1 MTDRRKLGDESG
13 ELLQSDPRRRLP
25 AHPPRRLNRAGPPAT
40 RPPETP
46 IDGADWIS
54 LDSLLSVKSQGSN
67 YRLNAKKGGTEMRIS
82 LVADD
87 QASPVVRRIY
97 QALEQ
102 RSGSV
107 APYFRVLAHKPDVL
121 RAFNQLHAAIWAD
134 GALAAKLKHLAY
146 LRVSILDGCG
156 F

>member
-1 MTDRRKLGDESG
+1 
-13 ELLQSDPRRRLP
+13 
-25 AHPPRRLNRAGPPAT
+25 
-40 RPPETP
+40 
-46 IDGADWIS
+46 
-54 LDSLLSVKSQGSN
+54 
-67 YRLNAKKGGTEMRIS
+67 LNAEKGGTEMRIS
-82 LVADD
+82 LIADD

-102 RSGSV
+102 RAGSV

-121 RAFNQLHAAIWAD
+121 RAFNQLHAAIWAE

>member
-1 MTDRRKLGDESG
+1 
-13 ELLQSDPRRRLP
+13 
-25 AHPPRRLNRAGPPAT
+25 
-40 RPPETP
+40 
-46 IDGADWIS
+46 
-54 LDSLLSVKSQGSN
+54 
-67 YRLNAKKGGTEMRIS
+67 MRIT
-82 LVADD
+82 LVGKE
-87 QASPVVRRIY
+87 QASPVVQRMY
-97 QALEQ
+97 QGLEL

-121 RAFNQLHAAIWAD
+121 RAFNQLHAAIWTD

>member
-1 MTDRRKLGDESG
+1 MGAVI
-13 ELLQSDPRRRLP
+13 DPRLMEHGAKAGLAVYGRLP
-25 AHPPRRLNRAGPPAT
+25 VPHAAGDRLGGGIAGWASRASAT
-40 RPPETP
+40 RLHRPAE
-46 IDGADWIS
+46 
-54 LDSLLSVKSQGSN
+54 
-67 YRLNAKKGGTEMRIS
+67 KGGRGMRIS
-82 LVADD
+82 LVGKE
-87 QASPVVRRIY
+87 QASPVVQRIY
-97 QALEQ
+97 HALEL

-121 RAFNQLHAAIWAD
+121 RAFNQLHVAIWAD